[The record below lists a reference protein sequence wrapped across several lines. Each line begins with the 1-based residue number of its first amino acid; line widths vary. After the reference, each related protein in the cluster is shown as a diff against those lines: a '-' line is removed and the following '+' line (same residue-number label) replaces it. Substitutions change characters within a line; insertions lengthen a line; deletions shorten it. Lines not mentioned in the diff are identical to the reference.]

1 MKLPLGP
8 PPVFV
13 VFSFLDQQVASGL
26 TNAFAGVSGLDAILA
41 GLEGRGAPTQKP
53 QAIKRKF
60 PKAKAAPAKAPAA
73 APAKAPASAPAPV
86 PPPAPFVLDKAARKR
101 KRNCVHS
108 CAYKKAAKEA
118 KAAGLPEAEV
128 AKAAS
133 AAGKAATAQW
143 DKDNA

>member
-1 MKLPLGP
+1 M
-8 PPVFV
+8 

-41 GLEGRGAPTQKP
+41 GLEGRGPPTQKP
-53 QAIKRKF
+53 MAIKRKL

-73 APAKAPASAPAPV
+73 APAKAPAKAPAPASAPAPV
-86 PPPAPFVLDKAARKR
+86 PPPAPEKLDKAARKR

-108 CAYKKAAKEA
+108 CAYKKAAKDA
-118 KAAGLPEAEV
+118 KLAGLPEAEV

>member
-1 MKLPLGP
+1 
-8 PPVFV
+8 
-13 VFSFLDQQVASGL
+13 VASGL
-26 TNAFAGVSGLDAILA
+26 SNAFAGVSGLAAILD
-41 GLEGRGAPTQKP
+41 GLEGRPPPSQKQKP
-53 QAIKRKF
+53 MAIKRKL
-60 PKAKAAPAKAPAA
+60 PKAAPAKAPAA
-73 APAKAPASAPAPV
+73 APAKAPAKAPAPASAPAPV
-86 PPPAPFVLDKAARKR
+86 PPPAPLVLDKAARKR